1 MSKSLREFE
10 ANYTFTMFGE
20 TFIYNVC
27 NVIDYLGLNDED
39 YFESGT
45 KIKEFANQF
54 NLSIYS
60 APRDIFNMY
69 DAQDLCRKEMTSGVI
84 VEDLS

>member
-10 ANYTFTMFGE
+10 ANYSFIMFGE
-20 TFIYNVC
+20 TFVYNVC
-27 NVIDYLGLNDED
+27 DVIDYLGLNDVGF
-39 YFESGT
+39 FESGSV
-45 KIKEFANQF
+45 IKEFADKF

-60 APRDIFNMY
+60 APREVFSMY